1 MSLLKLEN
9 VVRRYGDDN
18 NAVYALD
25 GVSLEIEPK
34 EIVII
39 LGSSGSGKSTLLNI
53 LGGIDVMSS
62 GKFVFMNKEMKSKK
76 SKDLLMY
83 RRENIGFVFQFYNL
97 IAELTVR
104 ENIKVVAEYCESP
117 LDIDDVMTTLG
128 IADLAERFP
137 NQLSGGQQQRV
148 AIARAVIKNPK
159 LLLCDE
165 LTGALDSKSSGD
177 VLKFIEK
184 INAEYNTTII
194 IITHNNEIAKMGD
207 RIIKIHD
214 GKIISNDIN
223 TAKVSASELEL

>member
-1 MSLLKLEN
+1 MFLKLEN
-9 VVRRYGDDN
+9 AVKQYGSGE
-18 NAVYALD
+18 NAVYAIN

-34 EIVII
+34 EITII

-53 LGGIDVMSS
+53 LGGIDVMSQGRFIFMDKEIS
-62 GKFVFMNKEMKSKK
+62 GKK
-76 SKDLLMY
+76 SKDLLLY

-97 IAELTVR
+97 IADLTVR
-104 ENIKVVAEYCESP
+104 ENIKVVAEYCSDP
-117 LDIDDVMTTLG
+117 LDIDNVMRILG
-128 IADLAERFP
+128 IDSLADRFP

-184 INAEYNTTII
+184 INEEYDTTII

-207 RIIKIHD
+207 RVIRIHD
-214 GKIISNDIN
+214 GKIISNEKNSEKIS
-223 TAKVSASELEL
+223 AKDLEL